1 MKECRI
7 EKTAK
12 RKTDKGFSLIEL
24 IIVIVVM
31 AILVAI
37 LAPQFMKHIE
47 KSRRVRDIED
57 AQRIGETM
65 ETWLTDER
73 IRLNASGGTMIGND
87 SPLNVTFQ
95 KTYIYVGQSTGK
107 SSWDKVLKE
116 LNERVGVKDGE
127 LLLTKLKAQKKG
139 SEDGEKKEYAYAVYI
154 DGTEVSVYA
163 VYDPGN
169 TPEKSKEY
177 KYQLYPNV
185 EEGCPWDTK

>member
-73 IRLNASGGTMIGND
+73 IRLNASGGTD
-87 SPLNVTFQ
+87 SSGT
-95 KTYIYVGQSTGK
+95 TG
-107 SSWDKVLKE
+107 
-116 LNERVGVKDGE
+116 G
-127 LLLTKLKAQKKG
+127 
-139 SEDGEKKEYAYAVYI
+139 
-154 DGTEVSVYA
+154 
-163 VYDPGN
+163 
-169 TPEKSKEY
+169 
-177 KYQLYPNV
+177 
-185 EEGCPWDTK
+185 